1 MQKRI
6 KLIISIIIPFIAAAI
21 GSFFTSSA
29 VMTWYTTLQR
39 PSFSPPNWIFA
50 PVWTILYLL
59 MGISLYLVWREGWDN
74 KDVKKGM
81 IVFFIHLVLNAAWS
95 IIFFGLQLP
104 FYAFVEII
112 FLWFS
117 IYLTMLLFS
126 NVSRKAA
133 YLLVPYILWVS
144 FALVLNY
151 FIFILNF

>member
-1 MQKRI
+1 MQKLA
-6 KLIISIIIPFIAAAI
+6 KFIISIIIPFITAAI

-50 PVWTILYLL
+50 PVWTILYLM
-59 MGISLYLVWREGWDN
+59 MGIALYFVWAEGWD
-74 KDVKKGM
+74 KKPVKIAM
-81 IVFFIHLVLNAAWS
+81 TVFFIQLALNALWS
-95 IIFFGLQLP
+95 IIFFGLHLP

-144 FALVLNY
+144 FAVVLNY
-151 FIFILNF
+151 YIFMLNI

>member
-1 MQKRI
+1 MQKLT

-21 GSFFTSSA
+21 GSFFTSPA
-29 VMTWYTTLQR
+29 VMTWYATLQK
-39 PSFSPPNWIFA
+39 PGFAPPNWIFA

-59 MGISLYLVWREGWDN
+59 MGISLYLVWREGWD
-74 KDVKKGM
+74 KKEVKKGM
-81 IVFFIHLVLNAAWS
+81 IVFFIQLALNAAWS

-133 YLLVPYILWVS
+133 YLFVPYLLWVS

-151 FIFILNF
+151 FIFIINF

>member
-1 MQKRI
+1 MQKLT
-6 KLIISIIIPFIAAAI
+6 KLIISIILPFIAAAI
-21 GSFFTSSA
+21 GSFFTSPA

-50 PVWTILYLL
+50 PVWTILYLM
-59 MGISLYLVWREGWDN
+59 MGISLYLVWREGWD
-74 KDVKKGM
+74 KKEVKKGM
-81 IVFFIHLVLNAAWS
+81 IVFFIQLALNAAWS

-151 FIFILNF
+151 FIFLLNF